1 MLESGNIPV
10 LNGSQGIY
18 AQKQGKIKN
27 YLDKHRLNTE
37 KGEIVDNSEEIGDSD
52 LFNRYFL
59 SMSTV
64 SVKVMNPSTAE
75 WEEVITQVSFSS
87 YQRNL
92 INTFPIESMIAL
104 IQKNGIDFFMRLRL
118 VTWSL
123 KASQTF
129 NTLRSK
135 TASFEK
141 IIWQKRHFW
150 HKSHRFGYF
159 FLKIIVP

>member
-1 MLESGNIPV
+1 MSNISHMLESGNIPV

-18 AQKQGKIKN
+18 AQKQGKIKT

-37 KGEIVDNSEEIGDSD
+37 RGEIVDNSEDICDTD

-87 YQRNL
+87 CQQNL
-92 INTFPIESMIAL
+92 LKTFQIETMIAL
-104 IQKNGIDFFMRLRL
+104 ITKIDLIF
-118 VTWSL
+118 S
-123 KASQTF
+123 
-129 NTLRSK
+129 
-135 TASFEK
+135 
-141 IIWQKRHFW
+141 
-150 HKSHRFGYF
+150 
-159 FLKIIVP
+159 

>member
-1 MLESGNIPV
+1 MLESGNISV

-37 KGEIVDNSEEIGDSD
+37 KGEIVDNSEDICDTD

-75 WEEVITQVSFSS
+75 WEEVITQA
-87 YQRNL
+87 NL
-92 INTFPIESMIAL
+92 YSPSTLNTDL
-104 IQKNGIDFFMRLRL
+104 IFWL
-118 VTWSL
+118 
-123 KASQTF
+123 
-129 NTLRSK
+129 TL
-135 TASFEK
+135 
-141 IIWQKRHFW
+141 
-150 HKSHRFGYF
+150 
-159 FLKIIVP
+159 